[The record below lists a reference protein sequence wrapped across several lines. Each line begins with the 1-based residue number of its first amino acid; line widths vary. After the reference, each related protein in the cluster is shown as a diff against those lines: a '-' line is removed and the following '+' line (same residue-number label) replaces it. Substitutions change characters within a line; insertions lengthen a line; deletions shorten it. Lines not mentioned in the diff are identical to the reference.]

1 MAVKKK
7 KIARFIKK
15 TYCQNLDLSPL
26 NFTVFLQ
33 YSNLSD
39 AVKSTVKVRDTISCV
54 LNVVDRTFAEKKKE
68 KKNPTVNF

>member
-1 MAVKKK
+1 M
-7 KIARFIKK
+7 
-15 TYCQNLDLSPL
+15 
-26 NFTVFLQ
+26 TVFLQ

-39 AVKSTVKVRDTISCV
+39 AVKLTVEVRDTIPGV